1 MTEAATI
8 REAQMVDIP
17 AIIQI
22 LLGGSLHP
30 ESESPDN
37 PELYRE
43 ALTEALDGLGSVL
56 VAELEGEVVGFGQLL
71 VFRHIQNAG
80 GLCAEIE
87 SLHVDERFRSRG
99 IGGSLLQAL
108 EAIARDA
115 ACYRLQLTSNKSRT
129 DAHRFYDAQ
138 GYTSSH
144 LGFKKTL

>member
-8 REAQMVDIP
+8 REAQMVDVS
-17 AIIQI
+17 AIMQI

-37 PELYRE
+37 PELYQKALAE
-43 ALTEALDGLGSVL
+43 AIDGLGTVL
-56 VAELEGEVVGFGQLL
+56 VAEVKGEVVGFGQLL
-71 VFRHIQNAG
+71 VFRHIQNSG

-99 IGGSLLQAL
+99 IGGDLLQSL
-108 EAIARDA
+108 EAVARDA
-115 ACYRLQLTSNKSRT
+115 ACYRLQLTSNKGRT
-129 DAHRFYDAQ
+129 DAHRFYDAH
-138 GYTSSH
+138 GYISSH